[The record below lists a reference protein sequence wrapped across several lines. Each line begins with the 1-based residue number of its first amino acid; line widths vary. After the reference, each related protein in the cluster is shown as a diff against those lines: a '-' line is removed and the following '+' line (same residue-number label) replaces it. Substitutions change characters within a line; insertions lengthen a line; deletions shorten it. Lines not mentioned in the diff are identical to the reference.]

1 MRIYFHTQSR
11 SLQWSAF
18 LRCFALALF
27 LQCYFVQVYAQTAS
41 GTSIQNRAVLT
52 YVDAATG
59 ERVSVQSNLS
69 LVSVGQFFD
78 LTLLQDSRQ
87 RAQAGD
93 TVQFSHRLSNTGNTS
108 DSYRIFAGNE
118 LPIDAPDLQTE
129 PVLTDSVSS
138 EPLSTELV
146 SAEPAQAE
154 LPQSESA
161 SGLQNI
167 SIFEDVNGNG
177 SVDAADL
184 PLNTT
189 RVLAPTD
196 TLNIVVQV
204 TVPAEAS
211 VGSTLVFRL
220 FAESLSAQ
228 SSGAEPL
235 RKLVTDEIEVE
246 TGPIIELSRESFPA
260 CEVLLFPGD
269 AVTHTVQIENTG
281 SSAPRGARL
290 FIDGEAHNGFVVE
303 QALSEQFRFNGVQSI
318 STSETGARPVVR
330 LEGVADNSWISADQ
344 WNGTSRVASV
354 GLWFEADSFDSMAS
368 AGFTVTLQVLD
379 ASDNFYS
386 SAAMVDLNGDS
397 VPEAQSNNTC
407 HQFSVPKAAGS
418 VSLRFLEPAGEIR
431 VQGSVPDFQ
440 TDSHFVD
447 AVQYRLDLAQSQSY
461 VAFRDGVYLEL
472 DISAVTGGQILQ
484 DAAGNR
490 YVISTVESELT
501 GDSVNVVLLETAQAG
516 VFRSIAPIRLLTQQS
531 PQQSPQ
537 QSSQQR
543 ADGAHCPRLPDESTV
558 IAPEFNLPHDNCVL
572 ASGNDDQLQGL
583 FVDATGVAIADV
595 AIVNPQAMVFNA
607 QTRLPVEGA
616 LVSVVL
622 ASTDEIATDLVTGA
636 LLQTTTGA
644 NGLYSL
650 PRLQPDIDYYLRVE
664 PPTSHRFPSA
674 VPISEL
680 SGFDVMPR
688 SYGVSGAPDDQSG
701 SGVFRLATG
710 ELPDPVDI
718 PVDSNVSE
726 QQGLVIEKIAL
737 LTVIEPG
744 QTVGYQL
751 SLKNVDEES
760 FRSIT
765 VEDRPPFGFRYVPGS
780 TRQGDESIVDPQIT
794 DDGRLIFT
802 VGDMAADE
810 SIVFRYAL
818 RASAGAVDGDGVNTA
833 FALATNI
840 DNARIT
846 SNVSRARVAIQR
858 DGVLSSRAALFGKIY
873 VDQNCDGLQNH
884 GEWPLGGVKFYLQD
898 GTFTISDAD
907 GLYSL
912 YGLQPGSHVIKVD
925 SQSLPEGLDL
935 KLLDTNQGADPQSRF
950 VDLAEGDFYRV
961 DFAAHCPSEDVESIF
976 AEIRARNSALNSSWL
991 LRSAETFQAD
1001 EQQTQRNPQVDAN
1014 LVDGDLSH
1022 GIIDGPQDSEENF
1035 NSLLS
1040 MQVLKERA
1048 GKQQAVEEKM
1058 PDPKERVATITQQQA
1073 KAGTW
1078 LWPLSELSIDGRFVA
1093 VIREGVEPTLNVNGK
1108 PVAAT
1113 QIGERLINRRERA
1126 QIVAWYGVELDAGD
1140 NKLEVTGTDP
1150 FGNHRVLAEG
1160 VFKRP
1165 TSATQI
1171 RLTTAESTIQADGG
1185 RSSMP
1190 VRIELLDD
1198 NNLPALGVY
1207 FITLESSD
1215 GAFLEEDI
1223 QDSEPGRQIRVSN
1236 GSRTVNFISSEQT
1249 GPVTL
1254 QASTGEFSDD
1264 AVVQQISE
1272 SRPLLATGFIEAGA
1286 SLSSVDSNGVAPT
1299 GSSDLLSDEAD
1310 IDARAAMFIK
1320 GRVKDK
1326 FNLTLSYDSDKD
1338 SDGELLR
1345 DINPSVHYPIHG
1357 DASVRGYEAQS
1368 RSKLYVKVEENT
1380 DSALWGDYLT
1390 DADAEQR
1397 NLAITRRTLTG
1408 FSGTAGKGGN
1418 RFRVFAAMQ
1427 DDPRVDEEF
1436 PGNGSAMLYR
1446 LESFPI
1452 VANSE
1457 VVEIITRSRDNPGLI
1472 TGRTRLSRFGDYTI
1486 DPIEGFV
1493 SFSTVIP
1500 TIDDRQDPVFVRISY
1515 DVENGG
1521 DNYTVSGIRFDRNAS
1536 DDLRFGVSYTRDT
1549 NDEDGSQ
1556 VLGGYASYTMAT
1568 GTELFASIAGSDT
1581 IRQGNGTAY
1590 RFTAE
1595 HRWRNGARTTFSH
1608 NHADRDFNNFSAG
1621 VVAGRTESRINH
1633 KQKVRGDASLL
1644 VDVVNSE
1651 STVTDERRTTF
1662 SALLEKRLRQ
1672 WLVRAGLR
1680 QVSRDDA
1687 ASDDSFLTA
1696 VLGADREFI
1705 LGGKSGSVR
1714 AEYEQDT
1721 GLASRRRVAL
1731 GAKVHVHEKVRV
1743 YSNYELANSLLG
1755 VTGLNFDQ
1763 RAESLTLGVES
1774 SVLPST
1780 RLYSE
1785 YRMRGAF
1792 NGRDHATA
1800 TGIRADYE
1808 VRRNLRVTPTF
1819 EMIQSIDEGTDSIA
1833 ASISVVDTR
1842 NPNSRRLARLETRQ
1856 SDTTDHIGVR
1866 ASYAARLNEDWTAVV
1881 TENLSR
1887 QSNEG
1892 AEDTLRHSFVAGLSR
1907 RPKLDNRHHMLLL
1920 YNWKEESGLGSGF
1933 DRSVHLLSTHQNL
1946 QLSNQALLSGRLGGK
1961 HQVSRFDSGDIT
1973 DFALLA
1979 DARLNFDIN
1988 RRFNVDLRG
1997 GLLATDGT
2005 SEMRFSA
2012 GAGIHYLINKNAR
2025 VGLSYNFGGFS
2036 DEDLDQEEYNAHG
2049 LRLGVQFKFDEDM
2062 FEWLQ

>member
-1 MRIYFHTQSR
+1 MQ
-11 SLQWSAF
+11 A
-18 LRCFALALF
+18 FAL
-27 LQCYFVQVYAQTAS
+27 TAP
-41 GTSIQNRAVLT
+41 GTTIQNRAELT

-59 ERVSVQSNLS
+59 ERVLVQSNLS

-93 TVQFSHRLSNTGNTS
+93 IVQFAHRLTNTGNTT
-108 DSYRIFAGNE
+108 DSYRIFADSG
-118 LPIDAPDLQTE
+118 LPVDDSDLQAE
-129 PVLTDSVSS
+129 PVITDSA
-138 EPLSTELV
+138 STEQV
-146 SAEPAQAE
+146 SAELAQAE
-154 LPQSESA
+154 LLQSDIA
-161 SGLQNI
+161 SGVQNI
-167 SIFEDVNGNG
+167 LIFEDVNGNG
-177 SVDAADL
+177 SVDADDL

-189 RVLAPTD
+189 RVLDPAD

-204 TVPAEAS
+204 TVQADAS
-211 VGSTLVFRL
+211 VGSTLAFRL
-220 FAESLSAQ
+220 LAESLNAQ
-228 SSGAEPL
+228 SSGSESL
-235 RKLVTDEIEVE
+235 RRFVTDEIEVE
-246 TGPIIELSRESFPA
+246 SGPIIELSRESFPA

-269 AVTHTVQIENTG
+269 AVTHMVQIENTG
-281 SSAPRGARL
+281 SSAPKGARL
-290 FIDGEAHNGFVVE
+290 FRDNEVHNGFVVE
-303 QALSEQFRFNGVQSI
+303 QALSEHFRFNGVQSI

-330 LEGVADNSWISADQ
+330 LEGVADNSWITADQ

-354 GLWFEADSFDSMAS
+354 GLWFDADSFDSMAS
-368 AGFTVTLQVLD
+368 AEFTVTLQVVD
-379 ASDNFYS
+379 ANTNDNFYS
-386 SAAMVDLNGDS
+386 SAAFVDLNGDS
-397 VPEAQSNNTC
+397 VPEAESNNTC
-407 HQFSVPKAAGS
+407 HQFSVPTATGS
-418 VSLRFLEPAGEIR
+418 VSLRFLEPANEIR
-431 VQGSVPDFQ
+431 LQGSVPDFQ

-461 VAFRDGVYLEL
+461 VVFRDGVYLEL
-472 DISAVTGGQILQ
+472 DISAVTGGQILL

-490 YVISTVESELT
+490 YVVSTVKSELT
-501 GDSVNVVLLETAQAG
+501 GDSVNVVLLETTQVG
-516 VFRSIAPIRLLTQQS
+516 VFRSIAPIRLST
-531 PQQSPQ
+531 
-537 QSSQQR
+537 QQR
-543 ADGAHCPRLPDESTV
+543 ADGAHCPRLPDEETV
-558 IAPEFNLPHDNCVL
+558 IVPEFNLPHDSCVL

-595 AIVNPQAMVFNA
+595 AIVNPQALVFNA
-607 QTRLPVEGA
+607 QTHLPVEGA

-622 ASTDEIATDLVTGA
+622 ASTDEIATDLVSGA

-664 PPTSHRFPSA
+664 PPASHRFPSQ
-674 VPISEL
+674 VPFSEL
-680 SGFDVMPR
+680 TGFDVRSR
-688 SYGVSGAPDDQSG
+688 SYGVSGAPDDESG
-701 SGVFRLATG
+701 SGVFRLAAG
-710 ELPDPVDI
+710 EIPDPVDI
-718 PVDSNVSE
+718 PVDSNVTE
-726 QQGLVIEKIAL
+726 QQGLVIEKIAS

-751 SLKNVDEES
+751 RLKNADEES

-765 VEDRPPFGFRYVPGS
+765 IEDRPPFGFRYVPGS

-818 RASAGAVDGDGVNTA
+818 RASAGAVDGNGVNSA
-833 FALATNI
+833 YALGTNV
-840 DNARIT
+840 DNARFT

-858 DGVLSSRAALFGKIY
+858 DGVLSGRAALFGKIY
-873 VDQNCDGLQNH
+873 VDQNCDGVQNH

-898 GTFTISDAD
+898 GTYTISDAD

-991 LRSAETFQAD
+991 LRSAENFQAD
-1001 EQQTQRNPQVDAN
+1001 EQLTQRNPQVDAN

-1022 GIIDGPQDSEENF
+1022 GVIDGPQDSEEKF

-1048 GKQQAVEEKM
+1048 SKQQAVEEKM

-1108 PVAAT
+1108 PVATT

-1171 RLTTAESTIQADGG
+1171 KLTTAESTIQADGG

-1215 GAFLEEDI
+1215 GAFIEEDI

-1254 QASTGEFSDD
+1254 RASTGEFSDD

-1286 SLSSVDSNGVAPT
+1286 SVSSVDSNGVAPT

-1310 IDARAAMFIK
+1310 IDARAALFIT

-1368 RSKLYVKVEENT
+1368 RSKLYVKVEEDT

-1408 FSGTAGKGGN
+1408 FSGAAGKGGN

-1515 DVENGG
+1515 DVENGD
-1521 DNYTVSGIRFDRNAS
+1521 DNYTVSGIRFDRSSGDN
-1536 DDLRFGVSYTRDT
+1536 LRFGVSYTRDD

-1556 VLGGYASYTMAT
+1556 VMGGYASYKMAT

-1581 IRQGNGTAY
+1581 IQQGKGTAY
-1590 RFTAE
+1590 RFSAE

-1608 NHADRDFNNFSAG
+1608 NHADSEFNNFSAA

-1633 KQKVRGDASLL
+1633 KQKIRGDASLL

-1662 SALLEKRLRQ
+1662 SALVEKRLRK

-1687 ASDDSFLTA
+1687 AADDSFLTA
-1696 VLGADREFI
+1696 VLGADRKFV

-1731 GAKVHVHEKVRV
+1731 GAKVQVHEKVHV

-1755 VTGLNFDQ
+1755 VTGLSFDQ
-1763 RAESLTLGVES
+1763 RAESLTMGVES

-1792 NGRDHATA
+1792 DGRDHVTA
-1800 TGIRADYE
+1800 TGIRGDYE

-1856 SDTTDHIGVR
+1856 SDTSDHIGVR
-1866 ASYAARLNEDWTAVV
+1866 ASYAARVNEDWTAVV

-1887 QSNEG
+1887 QTNEG
-1892 AEDTLRHSFVAGLSR
+1892 TEDTLRHSFVAGLSR
-1907 RPKLDNRHHMLLL
+1907 RPKLDNRHHMLLI

-1946 QLSNQALLSGRLGGK
+1946 QLSSKALLSGRLGGK
-1961 HQVSRFDSGDIT
+1961 HQINRFDSGDIT

-1979 DARLNFDIN
+1979 DARLNFDFN

-2012 GAGIHYLINKNAR
+2012 GAGVHYLINKNAR

-2036 DEDLDQEEYNAHG
+2036 DADLDHEEYNAHG